1 MNKEC
6 IYDVCHRGPCKKPTV
21 AESDF
26 CEEHLGKICKENIRT
41 EVVEDWNKVLSHND
55 ILQILNQHFSG
66 FARNIKIENM
76 SFNTNRNQL
85 SIHLEGKETS
95 SINNNCENQAVGDC
109 HGYHSSF
116 VCGKPLCVEC
126 KKIHKH

>member
-1 MNKEC
+1 MSKE
-6 IYDVCHRGPCKKPTV
+6 T
-21 AESDF
+21 
-26 CEEHLGKICKENIRT
+26 IRT

-76 SFNTNRNQL
+76 SFNTYRNQL

-95 SINNNCENQAVGDC
+95 SINTKCGKHAVGESPNWDNDNIFAR
-109 HGYHSSF
+109 SEDE
-116 VCGKPLCVEC
+116 KTNN
-126 KKIHKH
+126 